1 KAYIAAVFQ
10 STSNSGVQPY
20 TRFVYARRRKELD
33 GRGTESL
40 GSKSQRIIAPFFIAD
55 DSHFLDMLTLLH
67 HEAHV
72 APVGLTL
79 PSFEAFGNHQR
90 ADFPLP
96 RDGLFGRYNTMLHQ
110 ISEPRGGVL
119 VIRVRGSC
127 S

>member
-1 KAYIAAVFQ
+1 MAAVFQ

-55 DSHFLDMLTLLH
+55 DGHLLDVLTLFH

-72 APVGLTL
+72 APVFVPL
-79 PSFEAFGNHQR
+79 PSFESLKNDQR
-90 ADFPLP
+90 RYLSLP
-96 RDGLFGRYNTMLHQ
+96 RDGLFGDL
-110 ISEPRGGVL
+110 
-119 VIRVRGSC
+119 
-127 S
+127 